1 MKQKLLSLEE
11 TYHLAHNS
19 AVVFDRSQLGMLK
32 FTGKSRLDLI
42 NRMSTQKVINLKS
55 GQGAATILTTDIGR
69 IIDRLILYAASDSVY
84 CLTSDSNGENI
95 ANYLKRFVF
104 YMDDFKVE
112 DLSVSTAVFAI
123 YGSKAVAILSGIF
136 ADDLDLPLHHWK
148 SFEISGSSFYVHR
161 TDPVAGD
168 GFFVTCQIE
177 DKELLT
183 QYLANGD
190 LQLANNQ
197 AFEYLRIESSLPL
210 FGHEM
215 TTDYIP
221 LEANLWSDV
230 SFNKG
235 CYTGQE
241 IIARMESRGRLA
253 KRMLLLKSN
262 EPVPVGS
269 ELTHNGKKAGTIT
282 SAAGGPAGFLLLG
295 FVKSSMLEEKES
307 SATIPSFSIGQA
319 KIEVSQPV

>member
-1 MKQKLLSLEE
+1 MKQELLSLEE
-11 TYHLAHNS
+11 AYHAAHNS
-19 AVVFDRSQLGMLK
+19 AVVIDRSQLGMLK

-69 IIDRLILYAASDSVY
+69 IIDRLILYASNDSVY
-84 CLTSDSNGENI
+84 CLTSDNNNENI
-95 ANYLKRFVF
+95 SNYLKRFVF
-104 YMDDFKVE
+104 FMDDFEVE
-112 DLSVSTAVFAI
+112 DLSASTAIFAV
-123 YGSKAVAILSGIF
+123 YGSKAQASVSDLF
-136 ADDLDLPLHHWK
+136 ADDLDLPRHHWK

-177 DKELLT
+177 DKEALT
-183 QYLANGD
+183 QFLVDGGLKLAD
-190 LQLANNQ
+190 SQ

-253 KRMLLLKSN
+253 KKMLLLKSS
-262 EPVPVGS
+262 EPLPVGS
-269 ELTHNGKKAGTIT
+269 ELTRDGKKAGSIT
-282 SAAGGPAGFLLLG
+282 SAAGGPVGFLLLG
-295 FVKSSMLEEKES
+295 FVKSSMLAEEGS
-307 SATIPSFSIGQA
+307 SDPIPTFSSGQA
-319 KIEVSQPV
+319 KVEVNQPV